1 MQRIRNADQDSRT
14 SGSGCR
20 RLVAGTRTGAVC
32 RCEERGS
39 SFECECEDCPFQK
52 PKEVSQ

>member
-14 SGSGCR
+14 SGSGWK

-32 RCEERGS
+32 RCEGRGP
-39 SFECECEDCPFQK
+39 SFECEACPFRK
-52 PKEVSQ
+52 SKEVSQ

>member
-14 SGSGCR
+14 SGSGWK
-20 RLVAGTRTGAVC
+20 RLVAERCTGPVC
-32 RCEERGS
+32 YCEERGS

-52 PKEVSQ
+52 PREVSQ

>member
-1 MQRIRNADQDSRT
+1 MPRIPNASKESRT
-14 SGSGCR
+14 SGSGCK
-20 RLVAGTRTGAVC
+20 RLVAERCTGPVC
-32 RCEERGS
+32 YCEERGS